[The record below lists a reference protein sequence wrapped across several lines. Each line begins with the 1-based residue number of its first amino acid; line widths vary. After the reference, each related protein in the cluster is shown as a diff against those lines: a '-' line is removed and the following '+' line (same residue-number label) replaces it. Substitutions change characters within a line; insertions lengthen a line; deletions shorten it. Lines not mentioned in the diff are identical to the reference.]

1 MSWLLVTISAYFLFA
16 IVALV
21 DKYLLG
27 GLMPSPKVYAFYVAA
42 LGILALVLIPFGF
55 LIPAP
60 FQIFLALLAG
70 IFHIL
75 AIFTYFS
82 GLQYF
87 ETSRIVPAIGGLLP
101 LFVFGLTYIFTGGKA
116 ISFFQERSKK
126 SFL

>member
-1 MSWLLVTISAYFLFA
+1 MLWLIIAILAYFILA

-42 LGILALVLIPFGF
+42 FGILALILIPFGF

-60 FQIFLALLAG
+60 LQILLALLAG

-75 AIFTYFS
+75 AILVYYN
-82 GLQYF
+82 GLKRF

-101 LFVFGLTYIFTGGKA
+101 TFTFFWLIF
-116 ISFFQERSKK
+116 
-126 SFL
+126 FL